1 MHKNRTSKL
10 LRSTSLA
17 AMVTLLG
24 AAPAFAGDGLPK
36 AGTVVAGAA
45 TISQPGKS
53 TLLITQSSSNAVIN
67 WNSFNIGQG
76 NSVTFAQPDANS
88 ATLNRVT
95 GSATSSIAGT
105 ITANGSVYIVNPNG
119 IEITSSGVVNVGKGF
134 VASTL
139 DIGNSD
145 FMSGTGHFRGTGA
158 SANVVNGG
166 TIVTGAGGYAA
177 LLGGSVSNTG
187 LISAPLGKIGLG
199 AGEEV
204 TLDVNGDQFLQVILP
219 SSATDANGQAL
230 ISNSG
235 ALSAD
240 GGQVVLTA
248 ASARQAVRNVINMPG
263 SISADSVSGHNGSIV
278 LDGGAGGNVAV
289 GGTLTSSS
297 GNVTLS
303 GANLTLSGAT
313 IDVSGANGGGTVRIG
328 GKDTADQASSVS
340 IDSTTTIL
348 ADGLGAASGGAVTI
362 WSTGLTGVHGL
373 ISAEGGAQGGAG
385 GQIETSGQTMDFG
398 GIAIKTGRG
407 GNWLL
412 DPTDLTI
419 DSTAAT
425 AIDTALNAGTSV
437 ILTTA
442 ATGAPTESGVSGA
455 TGNTTGSGLGDINVT
470 SALSWTG
477 AAGLTLQA
485 YNNININAA
494 ISLGTGTLNLYAGNA
509 AMSNVTALNSGAIT
523 VNSPITISGAGAV
536 NLKAN
541 ALSSLTVDGVTT
553 YFTAGGT
560 SGGTSQSDLELAFGS
575 NGYISYGATNNS
587 GTLHINGTAY
597 TLLYA
602 LSDSNDTAPD
612 SGTDDI
618 AGIDHAGDSGH
629 YALATSLSNSLTFSS
644 ALAGAG
650 VSTLN
655 GGGHTFSGT
664 FEGLGNTITNLN
676 ITDNSAYQILGLFG
690 QSSGTIR
697 DVNLSGGTVTSG
709 TLTSGGSNTS
719 SSDDSDSLGALVGL
733 NLNGLVA
740 NSSASTSVTG
750 TGGEFN
756 GASDYTGGG
765 VGGLVGANIGGNIM
779 LSSATGTVTDPYGV
793 IDNVGGLTGANMG
806 NIDLEGVTA
815 LGGNS
820 NATILY
826 SYETGSVSTTVS
838 AATINDVGGL
848 VGIDA
853 GEGSINS
860 GTATGSANIIGS
872 WASGNVSGS
881 GASNSYGYNG
891 GLAAIVVDSNYGISG
906 SAIVADSYATGTVK
920 DTGTDFSSGG
930 GGDTIMDGGLVGYA
944 FVNAP
949 SGTVIFKND
958 YVTGAV
964 TTPNTLYNPNIG
976 GVFGDANF
984 GDVATTL
991 SDVYYTNGVADGA
1004 TGSTSGTTTAVS
1016 AATLKGALETGLS
1029 STIWTAGTSGVNGG
1043 FPTISANAPPLPDL
1057 TIDILGQTSTYG
1069 TAYSIGSTITTDYT
1083 EYENG
1088 SQLTGGSL
1096 ISLTGFTIS
1105 ASGVGTATLAGTS
1118 AGSYTLDGTTPSN
1131 SGYRFTID
1139 TGTLTVGKA
1148 SLTITPLGQT
1158 STYGTAYSLQTGVGT
1173 GYSETGLVNSDAIS
1187 GLTLATTGTGT
1198 ASGSLATTNAGAYA
1212 ITGSAATGTG
1222 LSNYTISY
1230 ATGADL
1236 TVGKASLTITPL
1248 GQTSTYGTAYSLQT
1262 GVGTGY
1268 SETGLVNSDAI
1279 SGLTLATTGTGTA
1292 SGSLATTNAGA
1303 YAITGSAATGTG
1315 LSNYNISYATG
1326 ADLTVGKASLTITA
1340 TDQTMTYG
1348 GTMPSLTLGYG
1359 GFVNGQNAADLT
1371 TAPTV
1376 ASGTLASAN
1385 AGTYTGTLVASGG
1398 VSSNYSFTYVAGTL
1412 TIGKA
1417 NLTITPDNQSM
1428 TYGGTMPTLT
1438 AGYIG
1443 LVNGDTASS
1452 LTTAPTL
1459 VSGTLASANAGTYT
1473 GTLTASGAVDSN
1485 YTISYGTG
1493 TLTIGKANLTITP
1506 DNQSMTYGGAV
1517 PTLTAGYIGLVNGDT
1532 ASSLTTAPS
1541 LATTGTATSNV
1552 GAYAITASGAVG
1564 GNYNIAYAAGTLN
1577 IGQADLTVT
1586 PTSQTKTYG
1595 QTLVLNAGDFTQTGL
1610 VNGDQITGLTL
1621 ASAGTGAAANAGAYD
1636 ITASNATGTGLANY
1650 AISYV
1655 IGTKDLTVNPASITV
1670 SANSGTS
1677 VYGTTPVNPGLSAT
1691 GLQNGETVAVLTGL
1705 SNSFGVTAA
1714 SDVGSGPYVL
1724 TVAGALSNPNYTVTQ
1739 RMTGTWVVTPAT
1751 LTYVADPGSR
1761 MSGVTNPAFS
1771 GGVTGFVLSDTLA
1784 SATTG
1789 TMVFSSSASPS
1800 AAPGEYAITGSGLT
1814 ADNGNYAFIQ
1824 APGNATALTVTSGL
1838 TSLPSRVTPQFV
1850 LSTSPW
1856 NVVLTVGPGYVE
1868 GLDLWVDLSSKT
1880 LPQGFAAAT
1889 CLAPGEGHPAICT
1902 RR

>member
-1222 LSNYTISY
+1222 LSNY
-1230 ATGADL
+1230 
-1236 TVGKASLTITPL
+1236 
-1248 GQTSTYGTAYSLQT
+1248 
-1262 GVGTGY
+1262 
-1268 SETGLVNSDAI
+1268 
-1279 SGLTLATTGTGTA
+1279 
-1292 SGSLATTNAGA
+1292 
-1303 YAITGSAATGTG
+1303 
-1315 LSNYNISYATG
+1315 NISYATG